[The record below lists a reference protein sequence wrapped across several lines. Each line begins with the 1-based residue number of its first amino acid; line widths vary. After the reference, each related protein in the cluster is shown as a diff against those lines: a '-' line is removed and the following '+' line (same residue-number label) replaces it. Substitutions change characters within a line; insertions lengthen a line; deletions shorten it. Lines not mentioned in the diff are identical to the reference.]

1 MLLRLLELQGSSR
14 GASVDAQ
21 GAGNRGGAEAP
32 QSGRPVTS
40 AACTSATGSVS
51 TFSLPDLPT
60 EPTRPPRPSTNPI
73 VTADSII
80 STLQMEMATAG
91 LTADAILAATRHLE
105 TVVRPTT
112 GRHTMRESEPQVN
125 WLKHSG
131 AAERPCI
138 APRPSLG
145 RISSRDSGGA
155 GEPGGA
161 GLAGLLGESLGALL
175 LPSPVDGRIASSTAT
190 REEARPTTMR
200 GDGDGI
206 LEREEAGSG
215 RQDGAVGR
223 VREEE
228 QEESPQR
235 DQETTP

>member
-1 MLLRLLELQGSSR
+1 MLLRLLELQGSGR
-14 GASVDAQ
+14 GASGDAQ

-105 TVVRPTT
+105 TVVRPTAGT
-112 GRHTMRESEPQVN
+112 
-125 WLKHSG
+125 
-131 AAERPCI
+131 AERPCI

-145 RISSRDSGGA
+145 RISSRETVSVGD
-155 GEPGGA
+155 PGGVS
-161 GLAGLLGESLGALL
+161 LAGLLGESLGLGALL
-175 LPSPVDGRIASSTAT
+175 LPNPSESRTSAAALGREDVRPVLVREDDGIPD
-190 REEARPTTMR
+190 REEA
-200 GDGDGI
+200 
-206 LEREEAGSG
+206 SG
-215 RQDGAVGR
+215 R
-223 VREEE
+223 REEE
-228 QEESPQR
+228 QDESPQR
-235 DQETTP
+235 DLQGTAP

>member
-1 MLLRLLELQGSSR
+1 MLLRLLELQGSGR
-14 GASVDAQ
+14 GASGDAQ

-105 TVVRPTT
+105 TVVRPST
-112 GRHTMRESEPQVN
+112 
-125 WLKHSG
+125 G

-145 RISSRDSGGA
+145 RIGSREAVGV
-155 GEPGGA
+155 GEPGGV

-175 LPSPVDGRIASSTAT
+175 LPNPGEGRASASTGG
-190 REEARPTTMR
+190 REASMT
-200 GDGDGI
+200 
-206 LEREEAGSG
+206 S
-215 RQDGAVGR
+215 VGR
-223 VREEE
+223 EDPGARREEE
-228 QEESPQR
+228 QDESPQR
-235 DQETTP
+235 DHATTP